1 MRRLIISKMTREQ
14 EKPPSFYVVFFV
26 SVFFCFLFDVVRL
39 RVGLRVL
46 FLKLARSKI
55 VFSKILR

>member
-1 MRRLIISKMTREQ
+1 MRRLIISEMIREQ
-14 EKPPSFYVVFFV
+14 GNLHLFMVFFG
-26 SVFFCFLFDVVRL
+26 SGVFLFLFDVIRL
-39 RVGLRVL
+39 RVELRVL

>member
-14 EKPPSFYVVFFV
+14 EKPPSFYVVFCFG
-26 SVFFCFLFDVVRL
+26 VFLFFFDVVRL
-39 RVGLRVL
+39 RVELRVL

>member
-1 MRRLIISKMTREQ
+1 MVSEMIREQ
-14 EKPPSFYVVFFV
+14 GNLHLFMLFFV

-39 RVGLRVL
+39 RVELRVL

-55 VFSKILR
+55 VSSKILR